1 MLLVSG
7 AAATLVAFLVAVI
20 SLCRGTQKQHYRTV
34 AVFLFTAGTALNVL
48 SAFQLGQASRVP
60 TPSPHHPTTTFVF
73 KWTGCV
79 LFL

>member
-1 MLLVSG
+1 MLLVTG

-48 SAFQLGQASRVP
+48 SAFQLGQDSRVP
-60 TPSPHHPTTTFVF
+60 PPTTTTTFVF